1 MERMRNA
8 KTAAVA
14 ALALAAVIPA
24 ATQARPLTTKPGV
37 IYVLKT
43 PVDDK
48 GVHIPKDQFTRN
60 GVSRYPRGALI
71 RYEFVNRGAKP
82 YAVHMWG
89 ADTVVMKARG
99 GKASMLVNWQYRGE
113 FHYWRILKGKR
124 TTPVGTVIIF

>member
-1 MERMRNA
+1 MDRMRNA
-8 KTAAVA
+8 KAAAVA
-14 ALALAAVIPA
+14 ALAVAAVIPA

-37 IYVLKT
+37 IYVLQV

-48 GVHIPKDQFTRN
+48 GIHIPRDQFTKN

-71 RYEFVNRGAKP
+71 RYEFTNKGSKP

-99 GKASMLVNWQYRGE
+99 GKAPMLVNWQYRGE
-113 FHYWRILKGKR
+113 YHYWRILKGKR
-124 TTPVGTVIIF
+124 LTPVGTVIIF